1 MENDDI
7 YQSLLKEVKDI
18 IEEMRKITLHKFD
31 VISTYVFT
39 YIENYTKYTEEEKRI
54 ERENRV
60 GNA

>member
-1 MENDDI
+1 MQWCNN
-7 YQSLLKEVKDI
+7 Y

-31 VISTYVFT
+31 VISTNVFT